1 MLELRGIVARVP
13 RHDLYDDALYRKLCT
28 APQEANV
35 TKGRPSYTGMH
46 KYMDKEGGYALW
58 LPSDWRE
65 IPMVEGRH
73 GVIFTPHP
81 DRMDTSFVVE
91 KRILPYKVT
100 EKDLSVLR
108 KGFIA
113 GLESLPGVEI
123 ESQTEKMTRTLKIF
137 EARYTFMEDDVRRKR
152 WVRSVYWGEGHLLLI
167 AQGATE
173 EEFAY
178 YEGMFYNTMMTVEI
192 S

>member
-1 MLELRGIVARVP
+1 M
-13 RHDLYDDALYRKLCT
+13 
-28 APQEANV
+28 

-46 KYMDKEGGYALW
+46 KYVDEEAGYALW

-65 IPMVEGRH
+65 IPMVEGRD

-81 DRMDTSFVVE
+81 DRMDTSFIAE
-91 KRILPYKVT
+91 KLTLPFKIS
-100 EKDLSVLR
+100 EDDIPVLR
-108 KGFIA
+108 EGFIA

-123 ESQTEKMTRTLKIF
+123 ESQDERLTSTLKFF
-137 EARYTFMEDDVRRKR
+137 EARYTFLEDGIRRKR
-152 WVRSVYWGEGHLLLI
+152 WIRSVYWGEGHLLLI

-178 YEGMFYNTMMTVEI
+178 YEGMFFNTMMTVEI
-192 S
+192 T